1 MKSIIT
7 DGSDERFISLCRM
20 LDGYLND
27 IVGGNE
33 MREKYDQYNTL
44 EDIHDV
50 VLLLRG
56 ETAIAC
62 GSFKEYSEGTA
73 EIKRVF
79 VSKEYRQAGCGRK
92 IMEELEVLAEKKG
105 YRQLILETGK
115 PLKAAMRL
123 YESLGFHIIDNY
135 GQYSDMPESICMQ
148 KSL

>member
-1 MKSIIT
+1 MKSIVT
-7 DGSDERFISLCRM
+7 DGTDERFISLCRK
-20 LDGYLND
+20 LDEYLND

-33 MREKYDQYNTL
+33 MRDKYDQYNTL

-62 GSFKEYSEGTA
+62 GSFKEYMTGIA

-92 IMEELEVLAEKKG
+92 IMEELEALAKEKG

-115 PLKAAMRL
+115 PLEGAMKL
-123 YESLGFHIIDNY
+123 YKRQGFHIIDNY
-135 GQYSDMPESICMQ
+135 GQYADMPESICMQ